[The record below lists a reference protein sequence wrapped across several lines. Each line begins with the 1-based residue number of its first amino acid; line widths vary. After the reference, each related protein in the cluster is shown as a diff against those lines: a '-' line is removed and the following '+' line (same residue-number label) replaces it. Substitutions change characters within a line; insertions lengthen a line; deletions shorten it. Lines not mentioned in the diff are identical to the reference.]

1 MTLEFEYTCVLR
13 RRSSEDGVADD
24 EKGRDQK
31 EDIIVDGENE
41 QNVKDRARKLQ
52 FEALELI
59 EWCIRF
65 AFPRGLRTRQ
75 NPFNVL
81 ADFDISVKAEESA
94 RLEVAGFCRANVFNE
109 LEKPLL
115 RLLQ

>member
-1 MTLEFEYTCVLR
+1 M
-13 RRSSEDGVADD
+13 
-24 EKGRDQK
+24 
-31 EDIIVDGENE
+31 
-41 QNVKDRARKLQ
+41 KDRARKLQ
-52 FEALELI
+52 FEALKLI

-75 NPFNVL
+75 NPDHPFNVL